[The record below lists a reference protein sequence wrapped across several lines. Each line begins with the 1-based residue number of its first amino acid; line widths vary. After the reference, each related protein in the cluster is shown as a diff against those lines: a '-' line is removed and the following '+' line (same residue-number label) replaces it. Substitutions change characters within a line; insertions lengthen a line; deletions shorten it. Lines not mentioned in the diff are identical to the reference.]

1 MQENKTGIVLTQ
13 FNNTISAWI
22 HFLNNY
28 TLEQLHQAP
37 RPGSWSLGQ
46 VYTHIIDDTRYQVA
60 QMQTA
65 LLTKEHEGEEMH
77 PDAKKMFAN
86 NSFPD
91 RLIEGPGTNQ
101 VIRQPGSKQEV
112 MQALVQIKNE
122 VNEAWQA
129 IDQNEPT
136 GKTRHPGLLFF
147 SALEWLQF
155 MEMHMRHHFRQ
166 KKRID
171 EVLFD

>member
-1 MQENKTGIVLTQ
+1 MMKNTAEIVLNR
-13 FNNTISAWI
+13 FNSTITAWI
-22 HFLNNY
+22 NSLNDY
-28 TLEQLHQAP
+28 SIAQLHQAP

-60 QMQTA
+60 QMKSA
-65 LLTKEHEGEEMH
+65 LFTKEHAGEDMH
-77 PDAKKMFAN
+77 PDAKIMFAN

-91 RLIEGPGTNQ
+91 MIIAGPATDQ
-101 VIRQPGSKQEV
+101 RIPQPGNKQAV
-112 MQALVQIKNE
+112 LQALVQIKNE
-122 VNEAWQA
+122 VNEAWET
-129 IDQNEPT
+129 IDPALAT
-136 GKTRHPGLLFF
+136 GKTLHPGLHYF

-171 EVLFD
+171 EVLGT